1 MTVTG
6 AFSFGEANLQWRRC
20 WNSRARLGWFL
31 KRGKALARI
40 LVIGASKGI
49 GLEAVRQGLACG
61 HEVRAFARG
70 ADQIPL
76 SSEKLER
83 CKGDA
88 LNSRDVAAALQGV
101 DAVIQALGV
110 PMRPDTVLNTVHL
123 FSESTRILTSAMEEA
138 GVSRLICVTG
148 FGAGDSRKRINP
160 LQRIP
165 FEMALGRVY
174 DDKSVQEKI
183 IRSSALDWVIARPV
197 ILTNGPMTG
206 RYRVLVDAEAWR
218 GGFISRADVA
228 HFVIEQVENDAYL
241 GKPPVLL
248 KFPL

>member
-1 MTVTG
+1 M
-6 AFSFGEANLQWRRC
+6 
-20 WNSRARLGWFL
+20 
-31 KRGKALARI
+31 ARI

-61 HEVRAFARG
+61 HAVRAFARS
-70 ADQIPL
+70 ADQISL
-76 SSEKLER
+76 SSKMLEGR
-83 CKGDA
+83 NGDA
-88 LNSRDVAAALQGV
+88 LDSRDVAGALEGV

-110 PMRPDTVLNTVHL
+110 PMRPETVMGPIHL
-123 FSESTRILTSAMEEA
+123 FSEATRILTSAMEEA
-138 GVSRLICVTG
+138 GTRRLICVTG
-148 FGAGDSRKRINP
+148 FGAGDSRKRISP

-183 IRSSALDWVIARPV
+183 IRNSALDWVIVRPV

-206 RYRVLVDAEAWR
+206 RYRVLVEADAWR

-228 HFVIEQVENDAYL
+228 HFLIEQIEDDTYL
-241 GKPPVLL
+241 GKTPVLL
-248 KFPL
+248 KHPL